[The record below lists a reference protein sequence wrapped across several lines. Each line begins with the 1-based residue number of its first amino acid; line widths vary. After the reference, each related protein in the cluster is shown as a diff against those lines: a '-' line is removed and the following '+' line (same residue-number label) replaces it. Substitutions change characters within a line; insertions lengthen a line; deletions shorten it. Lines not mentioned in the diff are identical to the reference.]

1 MKGEIMSKIKI
12 FGLGGLN
19 ENGKNMYIVNVD
31 DNIFVFD
38 AGLKYPSSNML
49 GVDYIIPNFDY
60 LKENRDKVRGI
71 FITHGHEGNMGAI
84 SDILKEMPDIHVY
97 ATKFTMN
104 LIKKELSELKIEAT
118 NLKEIRPH
126 SKLDVAGFSIF
137 PIEVTH
143 SIPESVLYVLYTD
156 DGAIVYA
163 TDFVFDSTMLG
174 SYKTDIGKLAYVG
187 KQGVLCL
194 LCESCYAYREGHTS
208 PSHRIAS
215 KMWDILNNTDER
227 IIISLY
233 PDHIYRL
240 QEIFDSVARTKRKIV
255 LMGKRLQEIVEYSI
269 DNNYLDI
276 DKSIIGNLSNIK
288 DNDAVIIVCDDKEK
302 EVASLE
308 KIINGYDKYIKL
320 KAGDTVFIS
329 EPVYPGNEK
338 IISKIIDDLSRL
350 DVEGISLSMKKH
362 VLHHASSE
370 DLMQMI
376 NLMNP
381 KYYFPVR
388 GEYRYQYMNANV
400 AELTGM
406 NKDNILLKL
415 NGDVAEFDNGTLV
428 ERGEHIKVDEV
439 LIDGNK
445 SDDIGELVLKDR
457 QLLSKNGIVIVSATL
472 DKKSKKILVE
482 PQIITRGFIYVK
494 DNLDIIEHTEKLCK
508 EVILD
513 LVVPNKKVDFTGLK
527 IKIRDVLSHYFE
539 EVTGSVPM
547 IITVISEI

>member
-1 MKGEIMSKIKI
+1 MSKIKI

-19 ENGKNMYIVNVD
+19 ENGKNMYIVDVD

-38 AGLKYPSSNML
+38 AGLKYPNSNML

-60 LKENRDKVRGI
+60 LKENRKQVRGI
-71 FITHGHEGNMGAI
+71 FITHGHDGNMGALP
-84 SDILKEMPDIHVY
+84 DILNEMPDIPVY

-104 LIKKELSELKIEAT
+104 LIKKELDERNIKAT
-118 NLKEIRPH
+118 KLKEIRPH
-126 SKLDVAGFSIF
+126 SKIDIANFSIF

-143 SIPESVLYVLYTD
+143 SIPEAVLYVLYTD

-194 LCESCYAYREGHTS
+194 LCESCYAYRTGHTS
-208 PSHRIAS
+208 PSHRIYS
-215 KMWDILNNTDER
+215 KMWDILNSTEDR
-227 IIISLY
+227 IIVSLY

-240 QEIFDSVARTKRKIV
+240 QEIFDAVSRTKRKIV
-255 LMGKRLQEIVEYSI
+255 IMGKKLQEAVDYSI
-269 DNNYLDI
+269 DNNYLNI

-288 DNDAVIIVCDDKEK
+288 DKDVVIIVADDKEK

-308 KIINGYDKYIKL
+308 KIINGYDKYVKL

-338 IISKIIDDLSRL
+338 IISNIVDDLSRL
-350 DVEGISLSMKKH
+350 DVEAITLSMKKH

-381 KYYFPVR
+381 KYYMPVR

-400 AELTGM
+400 AELTGID
-406 NKDNILLKL
+406 KENILLKL
-415 NGDVAEFDNGTLV
+415 NGDVVEFNNGILQDNN
-428 ERGEHIKVDEV
+428 EHIKTDEI
-439 LIDGNK
+439 LIDGNQ

-457 QLLSKNGIVIVSATL
+457 QLLSKNGIVIVSASL
-472 DKKSKKILVE
+472 DKKTKKILVD

-494 DNLDIIEHTEKLCK
+494 DNLDLITRTEELCK

-513 LVVPNKKVDFTGLK
+513 IVEPNQKVDFTGLK
-527 IKIRDVLSHYFE
+527 LKIRDVLSHYFE
-539 EVTGSVPM
+539 KETGSVPM

>member
-1 MKGEIMSKIKI
+1 MSKIKI

-31 DNIFVFD
+31 DTIFVFD
-38 AGLKYPSSNML
+38 AGLKYPGSNML

-60 LKENRDKVRGI
+60 LKENKDKIRGI
-71 FITHGHEGNMGAI
+71 FITHGHDGNMGALP
-84 SDILKEMPDIHVY
+84 DILNEMPDIPVY

-104 LIKKELSELKIEAT
+104 LIKKELDEKNVKAT
-118 NLKEIRPH
+118 KLKEIRPH
-126 SKLDVAGFSIF
+126 SKIDVANFSIF

-143 SIPESVLYVLYTD
+143 SIPEAVLYVLYTD

-194 LCESCYAYREGHTS
+194 LCESCYAYRTGHTS
-208 PSHRIAS
+208 PSHRIYS
-215 KMWDILNNTDER
+215 KMWDILNGTEDR
-227 IIISLY
+227 IIVSLY

-240 QEIFDSVARTKRKIV
+240 QEIFDAVSRTKRKIV
-255 LMGKRLQEIVEYSI
+255 IMGKKLQEAVDYSI
-269 DNNYLDI
+269 DNNYLSV

-288 DNDAVIIVCDDKEK
+288 DKDVVIIVADDKEK

-338 IISKIIDDLSRL
+338 IVSKIIDDLSRL
-350 DVEGISLSMKKH
+350 DVEAISLSMKKH

-381 KYYFPVR
+381 KYYMPVR

-400 AELTGM
+400 AELTGI

-415 NGDVAEFDNGTLV
+415 NGDVVEFDNGVLQDNN
-428 ERGEHIKVDEV
+428 EHIKTDEI
-439 LIDGNK
+439 LIDGNQ

-457 QLLSKNGIVIVSATL
+457 QLLSKNGIVIVSASL
-472 DKKSKKILVE
+472 DKKTKKILVE

-494 DNLDIIEHTEKLCK
+494 DNLDLIAKTEELCK

-513 LVVPNKKVDFTGLK
+513 LVEPNKKVDFTGLK
-527 IKIRDVLSHYFE
+527 LRIRDVLSHYFE
-539 EVTGSVPM
+539 KETGSVPM

>member
-1 MKGEIMSKIKI
+1 MSKIKI

-19 ENGKNMYIVNVD
+19 ENGKNMYIVDVD

-60 LKENRDKVRGI
+60 LKENKDKIRGI
-71 FITHGHEGNMGAI
+71 FITHGHDGNMGALP
-84 SDILKEMPDIHVY
+84 DILNEMPDIPVY

-104 LIKKELSELKIEAT
+104 LIKKELDEKNIKAT
-118 NLKEIRPH
+118 KLKEIRPH
-126 SKLDVAGFSIF
+126 SKIDVANFSIF

-143 SIPESVLYVLYTD
+143 SIPEAVLYVLYTD

-194 LCESCYAYREGHTS
+194 LCESCYAYRTGHTS
-208 PSHRIAS
+208 PSHRIYS
-215 KMWDILNNTDER
+215 KMWDILNGTEDR
-227 IIISLY
+227 IIVSLY

-240 QEIFDSVARTKRKIV
+240 QEIFDAVSRTKRKIV
-255 LMGKRLQEIVEYSI
+255 IMGKKLQEAVDYSI
-269 DNNYLDI
+269 DNNYLSV

-288 DNDAVIIVCDDKEK
+288 DKDVVIIVADDKEK

-350 DVEGISLSMKKH
+350 DVEAISLSMKKH

-381 KYYFPVR
+381 KYYMPVR

-400 AELTGM
+400 AELTGI

-415 NGDVAEFDNGTLV
+415 NGDVVEFYNGVLQDNN
-428 ERGEHIKVDEV
+428 EHIKTDEI
-439 LIDGNK
+439 LIDGNQ

-457 QLLSKNGIVIVSATL
+457 QLLSKNGIVIVSASL
-472 DKKSKKILVE
+472 DKKTKKILVE

-494 DNLDIIEHTEKLCK
+494 DNLDLIAKTEELCK

-513 LVVPNKKVDFTGLK
+513 LVEPNKKVDFTGLK
-527 IKIRDVLSHYFE
+527 LRIRDVLSHYFE
-539 EVTGSVPM
+539 KETGSVPM

>member
-1 MKGEIMSKIKI
+1 MSKIKI

-60 LKENRDKVRGI
+60 LKENRKKVRGI
-71 FITHGHEGNMGAI
+71 FITHGHDGNMGALP
-84 SDILKEMPDIHVY
+84 DILNEMPDIPVY

-104 LIKKELSELKIEAT
+104 LIKKELDIRNIKAT
-118 NLKEIRPH
+118 KLKEIRPH
-126 SKLDVAGFSIF
+126 SKIDVANFSIF
-137 PIEVTH
+137 PIGVTH
-143 SIPESVLYVLYTD
+143 SIPEAVLYVLYTD

-194 LCESCYAYREGHTS
+194 LCESCYAYRTGHTS
-208 PSHRIAS
+208 PSHRIHS
-215 KMWDILNNTDER
+215 KMWDILNGTDDR
-227 IIISLY
+227 IIVSLY

-240 QEIFDSVARTKRKIV
+240 QEIFDAVSRTKRKIV
-255 LMGKRLQEIVEYSI
+255 IMGKKLQEAVDYSI
-269 DNNYLDI
+269 DNNYLNV
-276 DKSIIGNLSNIK
+276 DKNIIGNLSNIK
-288 DNDAVIIVCDDKEK
+288 DKDVVIIVADDKEK

-350 DVEGISLSMKKH
+350 DVEAISLSMKKH

-376 NLMNP
+376 NLINP
-381 KYYFPVR
+381 KYYMPVR

-400 AELTGM
+400 AELTGI

-415 NGDVAEFDNGTLV
+415 NGDVVEFDNGVLQDNN
-428 ERGEHIKVDEV
+428 EHIKTDEI
-439 LIDGNK
+439 LIDGNQ

-457 QLLSKNGIVIVSATL
+457 QLLSKNGIVIVSASL
-472 DKKSKKILVE
+472 DKKTKKILVD

-494 DNLDIIEHTEKLCK
+494 DNLDLIAKTEELCK

-513 LVVPNKKVDFTGLK
+513 LVEPNKKVDFTGLK
-527 IKIRDVLSHYFE
+527 LRIRDVLSHYFE
-539 EVTGSVPM
+539 KETGSVPM

>member
-1 MKGEIMSKIKI
+1 MSKIKI

-38 AGLKYPSSNML
+38 AGLKYPGSNML

-60 LKENRDKVRGI
+60 LKENKKKVRGI
-71 FITHGHEGNMGAI
+71 FITHGHDGNMGALP
-84 SDILKEMPDIHVY
+84 DILNEMPDVPVY

-104 LIKKELSELKIEAT
+104 LIKKELEQRKIKAT
-118 NLKEIRPH
+118 KLKEIRPH
-126 SKLDVAGFSIF
+126 SKIDVANFSIF

-143 SIPESVLYVLYTD
+143 SIPEAVLYVLYTD

-194 LCESCYAYREGHTS
+194 LCESCYAYRTGHTS
-208 PSHRIAS
+208 PSHRIYS
-215 KMWDILNNTDER
+215 KMWDILNGTDDR

-240 QEIFDSVARTKRKIV
+240 QEIFDAVSRTKRKIV
-255 LMGKRLQEIVEYSI
+255 IMGKKLQEAVDYSI
-269 DNNYLDI
+269 DNNYLNV

-288 DNDAVIIVCDDKEK
+288 DKDVVIIVADDKEK

-350 DVEGISLSMKKH
+350 DVDAISLSMKKH

-381 KYYFPVR
+381 KYYMPVR

-400 AELTGM
+400 AELTGI

-415 NGDVAEFDNGTLV
+415 NGDVVEFDNGVLKDNN
-428 ERGEHIKVDEV
+428 EHIKTDEI
-439 LIDGNK
+439 LIDGNQ

-457 QLLSKNGIVIVSATL
+457 QLLSKNGIVIVSASL
-472 DKKSKKILVE
+472 DKKTKKILVE

-494 DNLDIIEHTEKLCK
+494 DNLDLIERTEELCK

-513 LVVPNKKVDFTGLK
+513 MVEPNKKVDFTGLK
-527 IKIRDVLSHYFE
+527 LRIRDVLSHYFE
-539 EVTGSVPM
+539 KETGSVPM

>member
-1 MKGEIMSKIKI
+1 MSKIKI

-19 ENGKNMYIVNVD
+19 ENGKNMYIVDVD

-60 LKENRDKVRGI
+60 LKENKDKIRGI
-71 FITHGHEGNMGAI
+71 FITHGHDGNMGALP
-84 SDILKEMPDIHVY
+84 DILNEMPDIPVY

-104 LIKKELSELKIEAT
+104 LIKKELDEKNIKAT
-118 NLKEIRPH
+118 KLKEIRPH
-126 SKLDVAGFSIF
+126 SKIDVANFSIF

-143 SIPESVLYVLYTD
+143 SIPEAVLYVLYTD

-194 LCESCYAYREGHTS
+194 LCESCYAYRTGHTS
-208 PSHRIAS
+208 PSHRIYS
-215 KMWDILNNTDER
+215 KMWDILNGTEDR
-227 IIISLY
+227 IIVSLY

-240 QEIFDSVARTKRKIV
+240 QEIFDAVSRTKRKIV
-255 LMGKRLQEIVEYSI
+255 IMGKKLQEAVDYSI
-269 DNNYLDI
+269 DNNYLSV

-288 DNDAVIIVCDDKEK
+288 DKDVVIIVADDKEK

-350 DVEGISLSMKKH
+350 DVEAISLSMKKH

-381 KYYFPVR
+381 KYYMPVR

-400 AELTGM
+400 AELTGI

-415 NGDVAEFDNGTLV
+415 NGDVVEFDNGVLQDNN
-428 ERGEHIKVDEV
+428 EHIKTDEI
-439 LIDGNK
+439 LIDGNQ

-457 QLLSKNGIVIVSATL
+457 QLLSKNGIVIVSASL
-472 DKKSKKILVE
+472 DKKTKKILVE

-494 DNLDIIEHTEKLCK
+494 DNLDLIAKTEELCK

-513 LVVPNKKVDFTGLK
+513 LVEPNKKVDFTGLK
-527 IKIRDVLSHYFE
+527 LRIRDVLSHYFE
-539 EVTGSVPM
+539 KETGSVPM

>member
-1 MKGEIMSKIKI
+1 MSKIKI

-60 LKENRDKVRGI
+60 LKENRKKVRGI
-71 FITHGHEGNMGAI
+71 FITHGHDGNMGALP
-84 SDILKEMPDIHVY
+84 DILNEMPDIPVY

-104 LIKKELSELKIEAT
+104 LIKKELDIRNIKAT
-118 NLKEIRPH
+118 KLKEIRPH
-126 SKLDVAGFSIF
+126 SKIDIANFSIF
-137 PIEVTH
+137 PIGVTH
-143 SIPESVLYVLYTD
+143 SIPEAVLYVLYTD

-194 LCESCYAYREGHTS
+194 LCESCYAYRTGHTS
-208 PSHRIAS
+208 PSHRIYS
-215 KMWDILNNTDER
+215 KMWDILNGTDDR
-227 IIISLY
+227 IIVSLY

-240 QEIFDSVARTKRKIV
+240 QEIFDAVSRTKRKIV
-255 LMGKRLQEIVEYSI
+255 IMGKKLQEAVDYSI
-269 DNNYLDI
+269 DNNYLNV
-276 DKSIIGNLSNIK
+276 DKNIIGNLSNIK
-288 DNDAVIIVCDDKEK
+288 DKDVVIIVADDKEK

-350 DVEGISLSMKKH
+350 DVEAISLSMKKH

-376 NLMNP
+376 NLINP
-381 KYYFPVR
+381 KYYMPVR

-400 AELTGM
+400 AELTGI

-415 NGDVAEFDNGTLV
+415 NGDVVEFDNGVLQDNN
-428 ERGEHIKVDEV
+428 EHIKTDEI
-439 LIDGNK
+439 LIDGNQ

-457 QLLSKNGIVIVSATL
+457 QLLSKNGIVIVSASL
-472 DKKSKKILVE
+472 DKKTKKILVD

-494 DNLDIIEHTEKLCK
+494 DNLDLIAKTEELCK

-513 LVVPNKKVDFTGLK
+513 LVEPNKKVDFTGLK
-527 IKIRDVLSHYFE
+527 LRIRDVLSHYFE
-539 EVTGSVPM
+539 KETGSVPM

>member
-1 MKGEIMSKIKI
+1 MSKIKI

-19 ENGKNMYIVNVD
+19 ENGKNMYIVDVD

-60 LKENRDKVRGI
+60 LKENKDKIRGI
-71 FITHGHEGNMGAI
+71 FITHGHDGNMGALP
-84 SDILKEMPDIHVY
+84 DILNEMPDIPVY

-104 LIKKELSELKIEAT
+104 LIKKELDEKNIKAT
-118 NLKEIRPH
+118 KLKEIRPH
-126 SKLDVAGFSIF
+126 SKIDVANFSIF

-143 SIPESVLYVLYTD
+143 SIPEAVLYVLYTD

-194 LCESCYAYREGHTS
+194 LCESCYAYRTGHTS
-208 PSHRIAS
+208 PSHRIYS
-215 KMWDILNNTDER
+215 KMWDILNGTEDR
-227 IIISLY
+227 IIVSLY

-240 QEIFDSVARTKRKIV
+240 QEIFDAVSRTKRKIV
-255 LMGKRLQEIVEYSI
+255 IMGKKLQEAVDYSI
-269 DNNYLDI
+269 DNNYLSV

-288 DNDAVIIVCDDKEK
+288 DKDVVIIVADDKEK

-338 IISKIIDDLSRL
+338 IMSKIIDDLSRL
-350 DVEGISLSMKKH
+350 DVEAISLSMKKH

-381 KYYFPVR
+381 KYYMPVR

-400 AELTGM
+400 AELTGI

-415 NGDVAEFDNGTLV
+415 NGDVVEFDNGVLQDNN
-428 ERGEHIKVDEV
+428 EHIKTDEI
-439 LIDGNK
+439 LIDGNQ

-457 QLLSKNGIVIVSATL
+457 QLLSKNGIVIVSASL
-472 DKKSKKILVE
+472 DKKTKKILVE

-494 DNLDIIEHTEKLCK
+494 DNLDLIAKTEELCK

-513 LVVPNKKVDFTGLK
+513 LVEPNKKVDFTGLK
-527 IKIRDVLSHYFE
+527 LRIRDVLSHYFE
-539 EVTGSVPM
+539 KETGSVPM

>member
-1 MKGEIMSKIKI
+1 MSNIKI

-19 ENGKNMYIVNVD
+19 ENGKNMYIVDVD

-38 AGLKYPSSNML
+38 AGLKYPNSNML

-60 LKENRDKVRGI
+60 LKENRKQVRGI
-71 FITHGHEGNMGAI
+71 FITHGHDGNMGALP
-84 SDILKEMPDIHVY
+84 DILNEMPDIPVY

-104 LIKKELSELKIEAT
+104 LIKKELDERNIKAT
-118 NLKEIRPH
+118 KLKEIRPH
-126 SKLDVAGFSIF
+126 SKIDIANFSIF

-143 SIPESVLYVLYTD
+143 SIPEAVLYVLYTD

-194 LCESCYAYREGHTS
+194 LCESCYAYRTGHTS
-208 PSHRIAS
+208 PSHRIYS
-215 KMWDILNNTDER
+215 KMWDILNSTEDR
-227 IIISLY
+227 IIVSLY

-240 QEIFDSVARTKRKIV
+240 QEIFDAVSRTKRKIV
-255 LMGKRLQEIVEYSI
+255 IMGKKLQEAVDYSI
-269 DNNYLDI
+269 DNNYLNI

-288 DNDAVIIVCDDKEK
+288 DKDVVIIVADDKEK

-308 KIINGYDKYIKL
+308 KIINGYDKYVKL

-338 IISKIIDDLSRL
+338 IISNIVDDLSRL
-350 DVEGISLSMKKH
+350 DVEAITLSMKKH

-381 KYYFPVR
+381 KYYMPVR

-400 AELTGM
+400 AELTGID
-406 NKDNILLKL
+406 KENILLKL
-415 NGDVAEFDNGTLV
+415 NGDVVEFNNGILQDNN
-428 ERGEHIKVDEV
+428 EHIKTDEI
-439 LIDGNK
+439 LIDGNQ

-457 QLLSKNGIVIVSATL
+457 QLLSKNGIVIVSASL
-472 DKKSKKILVE
+472 DKKTKKILVD

-494 DNLDIIEHTEKLCK
+494 DNLDLITKTEELCK

-513 LVVPNKKVDFTGLK
+513 LVEPNQKVDFTGLK
-527 IKIRDVLSHYFE
+527 LKIRDVLSHYFE
-539 EVTGSVPM
+539 KETGSVPM

>member
-1 MKGEIMSKIKI
+1 MSKIKI

-38 AGLKYPSSNML
+38 AGLKYPGSNML

-60 LKENRDKVRGI
+60 LKENKDKIRGI
-71 FITHGHEGNMGAI
+71 FITHGHDGNMGALP
-84 SDILKEMPDIHVY
+84 DILNEMPDIPVY

-104 LIKKELSELKIEAT
+104 LIKKELDEKNIKAT
-118 NLKEIRPH
+118 KLKEIRPH
-126 SKLDVAGFSIF
+126 SKIDVANFSIF

-143 SIPESVLYVLYTD
+143 SIPEAVLYVLYTD

-194 LCESCYAYREGHTS
+194 LCESCYAYRTGHTS
-208 PSHRIAS
+208 PSHRIYS
-215 KMWDILNNTDER
+215 KMWDILNGTEDR
-227 IIISLY
+227 IIVSLY

-240 QEIFDSVARTKRKIV
+240 QEIFDAVSRTKRKIV
-255 LMGKRLQEIVEYSI
+255 IMGKKLQEAVDYSI
-269 DNNYLDI
+269 DNNYLSV

-288 DNDAVIIVCDDKEK
+288 DKDVVIIVADDKEK

-338 IISKIIDDLSRL
+338 IVSKIIDDLSRL
-350 DVEGISLSMKKH
+350 DVEAISLSMKKH

-381 KYYFPVR
+381 KYYMPVR

-400 AELTGM
+400 AELTGI

-415 NGDVAEFDNGTLV
+415 NGDVVEFDNGVLQDNN
-428 ERGEHIKVDEV
+428 EHIKTDEI
-439 LIDGNK
+439 LIDGNQ

-457 QLLSKNGIVIVSATL
+457 QLLSKNGIVIVSASL
-472 DKKSKKILVE
+472 DKKTKKILVE

-494 DNLDIIEHTEKLCK
+494 DNLDLIAKTEELCK

-513 LVVPNKKVDFTGLK
+513 LVEPNKKVDFTGLK
-527 IKIRDVLSHYFE
+527 LRIRDVLSHYFE
-539 EVTGSVPM
+539 KETGSVPM

>member
-1 MKGEIMSKIKI
+1 MSKIKI

-38 AGLKYPSSNML
+38 AGLKYPGSNML

-60 LKENRDKVRGI
+60 LKENKKKVRGI
-71 FITHGHEGNMGAI
+71 FITHGHDGNMGALP
-84 SDILKEMPDIHVY
+84 DILNEMPDIPVY

-104 LIKKELSELKIEAT
+104 LIKKELEQRKIKAT
-118 NLKEIRPH
+118 KLKEIRPH
-126 SKLDVAGFSIF
+126 SKIDVANFSIF

-143 SIPESVLYVLYTD
+143 SIPEAVLYVLYTD

-194 LCESCYAYREGHTS
+194 LCESCYAYRTGHTS
-208 PSHRIAS
+208 PSHRIYS
-215 KMWDILNNTDER
+215 KMWDILNGTDDR

-240 QEIFDSVARTKRKIV
+240 QEIFDAVSRTKRKIV
-255 LMGKRLQEIVEYSI
+255 IMGKKLQEAVDYSI
-269 DNNYLDI
+269 DNNYLNV

-288 DNDAVIIVCDDKEK
+288 DKDVVIIVADDKEK

-350 DVEGISLSMKKH
+350 DVDAISLSMKKH

-381 KYYFPVR
+381 KYYMPVR

-400 AELTGM
+400 AELTGI

-415 NGDVAEFDNGTLV
+415 NGDVVEFDNGVLQDNN
-428 ERGEHIKVDEV
+428 EHIKTDEI
-439 LIDGNK
+439 LIDGNQ

-457 QLLSKNGIVIVSATL
+457 QLLSKNGIVIVSASL
-472 DKKSKKILVE
+472 DKKTKKILVE

-494 DNLDIIEHTEKLCK
+494 DNLDLIERTEELCK

-513 LVVPNKKVDFTGLK
+513 MVEPNKKVDFTGLK
-527 IKIRDVLSHYFE
+527 LRIRDVLSHYFE
-539 EVTGSVPM
+539 KETGSVPM

>member
-1 MKGEIMSKIKI
+1 MSKIKI

-19 ENGKNMYIVNVD
+19 ENGKNMYIVDVD

-60 LKENRDKVRGI
+60 LKENKDKIRGI
-71 FITHGHEGNMGAI
+71 FITHGHDGNMGALP
-84 SDILKEMPDIHVY
+84 DILNEMPDIPVY

-104 LIKKELSELKIEAT
+104 LIKKELDEKNVKAT
-118 NLKEIRPH
+118 KLKEIRPH
-126 SKLDVAGFSIF
+126 SKIDVANFSIF

-143 SIPESVLYVLYTD
+143 SIPEAVLYVLYTD

-194 LCESCYAYREGHTS
+194 LCESCYAYRTGHTS
-208 PSHRIAS
+208 PSHRIYS
-215 KMWDILNNTDER
+215 KMWDILNGTEDR
-227 IIISLY
+227 IIVSLY

-240 QEIFDSVARTKRKIV
+240 QEIFDAVSRTKRKIV
-255 LMGKRLQEIVEYSI
+255 IMGKKLQEAVDYSI
-269 DNNYLDI
+269 DNNYLNV

-288 DNDAVIIVCDDKEK
+288 DKDVVIIVADDKEK

-350 DVEGISLSMKKH
+350 DVEAISLSMKKH

-381 KYYFPVR
+381 KYYMPVR

-400 AELTGM
+400 AELTGI

-415 NGDVAEFDNGTLV
+415 NGDVVEFDNGVLQDNN
-428 ERGEHIKVDEV
+428 EHIKTDEI
-439 LIDGNK
+439 LIDGNQ

-457 QLLSKNGIVIVSATL
+457 QLLSKNGIVIVSASL
-472 DKKSKKILVE
+472 DKKTKKILVE

-494 DNLDIIEHTEKLCK
+494 DNLDLIAKTEELCK

-513 LVVPNKKVDFTGLK
+513 LVEPNKKVDFTGLK
-527 IKIRDVLSHYFE
+527 LRIRDVLSHYFE
-539 EVTGSVPM
+539 KETGSVPM

>member
-1 MKGEIMSKIKI
+1 MSKIKI

-19 ENGKNMYIVNVD
+19 ENGKNMYIVDVD

-60 LKENRDKVRGI
+60 LKENKDKIRGI
-71 FITHGHEGNMGAI
+71 FITHGHDGNMGALP
-84 SDILKEMPDIHVY
+84 DILNEMPDIPVY

-104 LIKKELSELKIEAT
+104 LIKKELDEKNIKAT
-118 NLKEIRPH
+118 KLKEIRPH
-126 SKLDVAGFSIF
+126 SKIDVANFSIF

-143 SIPESVLYVLYTD
+143 SIPEAVLYVLYTD

-194 LCESCYAYREGHTS
+194 LCESCYAYRTGHTS
-208 PSHRIAS
+208 PRHRIYS
-215 KMWDILNNTDER
+215 KMWDILNGTEDR
-227 IIISLY
+227 IIVSLY

-240 QEIFDSVARTKRKIV
+240 QEIFDAVSRTKRKIV
-255 LMGKRLQEIVEYSI
+255 IMGKKLQEAVDYSI
-269 DNNYLDI
+269 DNNYLSV

-288 DNDAVIIVCDDKEK
+288 DKDVVIIVADDKEK

-350 DVEGISLSMKKH
+350 DVEAISLSMKKH

-381 KYYFPVR
+381 KYYMPVR

-400 AELTGM
+400 AELTGI

-415 NGDVAEFDNGTLV
+415 NGDVVEFDNGVLQDNN
-428 ERGEHIKVDEV
+428 EHIKTDEI
-439 LIDGNK
+439 LIDGNQ

-457 QLLSKNGIVIVSATL
+457 QLLSKNGIVIVSASL
-472 DKKSKKILVE
+472 DKKTKKILVE

-494 DNLDIIEHTEKLCK
+494 DNLDLIAKTEELCK

-513 LVVPNKKVDFTGLK
+513 LVEPNKKVDFTGLK
-527 IKIRDVLSHYFE
+527 LRIRDVLSHYFE
-539 EVTGSVPM
+539 KETGSVPM

>member
-1 MKGEIMSKIKI
+1 MSKIKI

-19 ENGKNMYIVNVD
+19 ENGKNMYIVDVD

-38 AGLKYPSSNML
+38 AGLKYPNSNML

-60 LKENRDKVRGI
+60 LKENRKQVRGI
-71 FITHGHEGNMGAI
+71 FITHGHDGNMGALP
-84 SDILKEMPDIHVY
+84 DILNEMPDIPVY

-104 LIKKELSELKIEAT
+104 LIKKELDERNIKAT
-118 NLKEIRPH
+118 KLKEIRPH
-126 SKLDVAGFSIF
+126 SKIDIANFSIF

-143 SIPESVLYVLYTD
+143 SIPEAVLYVLYTD

-194 LCESCYAYREGHTS
+194 LCESCYAYRTGHTS
-208 PSHRIAS
+208 PSHRIYS
-215 KMWDILNNTDER
+215 KMWDILNSTEDR
-227 IIISLY
+227 IIVSLY

-240 QEIFDSVARTKRKIV
+240 QEIFDAVSRTKRKIV
-255 LMGKRLQEIVEYSI
+255 IMGKKLQEAVDYSI
-269 DNNYLDI
+269 DNNYLNI

-288 DNDAVIIVCDDKEK
+288 DKDVVIIVADDKEK

-308 KIINGYDKYIKL
+308 KIINGYDKYVKL

-338 IISKIIDDLSRL
+338 IISNIVDDLSRL
-350 DVEGISLSMKKH
+350 DVEAITLSMKKH

-381 KYYFPVR
+381 KYYMPVR

-400 AELTGM
+400 AELTGID
-406 NKDNILLKL
+406 KENILLKL
-415 NGDVAEFDNGTLV
+415 NGDVVEFNNGILQDNN
-428 ERGEHIKVDEV
+428 EHIKTDEI
-439 LIDGNK
+439 LIDGNQ

-457 QLLSKNGIVIVSATL
+457 QLLSKNGIVIVSASL
-472 DKKSKKILVE
+472 DKKTKKILVD

-494 DNLDIIEHTEKLCK
+494 DNLDLITKTEELCK

-513 LVVPNKKVDFTGLK
+513 IVEPNQKVDFTGLK
-527 IKIRDVLSHYFE
+527 LKIRDVLSHYFE
-539 EVTGSVPM
+539 KETGSVPM

>member
-1 MKGEIMSKIKI
+1 MSKIKI

-19 ENGKNMYIVNVD
+19 ENGKNMYIVDVD

-38 AGLKYPSSNML
+38 AGLKYPNSNML

-60 LKENRDKVRGI
+60 LKENRKQVRGI
-71 FITHGHEGNMGAI
+71 FITHGHDGNMGALP
-84 SDILKEMPDIHVY
+84 DILNEMPDIPVY

-104 LIKKELSELKIEAT
+104 LIKKELDERNIKAT
-118 NLKEIRPH
+118 KLKEIRPH
-126 SKLDVAGFSIF
+126 SKIDVANFSIF

-143 SIPESVLYVLYTD
+143 SIPEAVLYVLYTD

-194 LCESCYAYREGHTS
+194 LCESCYAYRTGHTS
-208 PSHRIAS
+208 PSHRIYS
-215 KMWDILNNTDER
+215 KMWDILNSTEDR
-227 IIISLY
+227 IIVSLY

-240 QEIFDSVARTKRKIV
+240 QEIFDAVSRTKRKIV
-255 LMGKRLQEIVEYSI
+255 IMGKKLQEAVDYSI
-269 DNNYLDI
+269 DNNYLNI

-288 DNDAVIIVCDDKEK
+288 DKDVVIIVADDKEK

-308 KIINGYDKYIKL
+308 KIINGYDKYVKL

-338 IISKIIDDLSRL
+338 IISNIVDDLSRL
-350 DVEGISLSMKKH
+350 DVEAITLSMKKH

-381 KYYFPVR
+381 KYYMPVR

-400 AELTGM
+400 AELTGID
-406 NKDNILLKL
+406 KENILLKL
-415 NGDVAEFDNGTLV
+415 NGDVVEFNNGILQDNN
-428 ERGEHIKVDEV
+428 EHIKTDEI
-439 LIDGNK
+439 LIDGNQ

-457 QLLSKNGIVIVSATL
+457 QLLSKNGIVIVSASL
-472 DKKSKKILVE
+472 DKKTKKILVD

-494 DNLDIIEHTEKLCK
+494 DNLDLITKTEELCK

-513 LVVPNKKVDFTGLK
+513 LVEPNQKVDFTGLK
-527 IKIRDVLSHYFE
+527 LKIRDVLSHYFE
-539 EVTGSVPM
+539 KETGSVPM

>member
-1 MKGEIMSKIKI
+1 MSKIKI

-60 LKENRDKVRGI
+60 LKENRKKVRGI
-71 FITHGHEGNMGAI
+71 FITHGHDGNMGALP
-84 SDILKEMPDIHVY
+84 DILNEMPDIPVY

-104 LIKKELSELKIEAT
+104 LIKKELDIRNIKAT
-118 NLKEIRPH
+118 KLKEIRPH
-126 SKLDVAGFSIF
+126 SKIDVANFSIF
-137 PIEVTH
+137 PIGVTH
-143 SIPESVLYVLYTD
+143 SIPEAVLYVLYTD

-194 LCESCYAYREGHTS
+194 LCESCYAYRTGHTS
-208 PSHRIAS
+208 PSHRIYS
-215 KMWDILNNTDER
+215 KMWDILNGTDDR
-227 IIISLY
+227 IIVSLY

-240 QEIFDSVARTKRKIV
+240 QEIFDAVSRTKRKIV
-255 LMGKRLQEIVEYSI
+255 IMGKKLQEAVDYSI
-269 DNNYLDI
+269 DNNYLNV
-276 DKSIIGNLSNIK
+276 DKNIIGNLSNIK
-288 DNDAVIIVCDDKEK
+288 DKDVVIIVADDKEK

-350 DVEGISLSMKKH
+350 DVEAISLSMKKH

-376 NLMNP
+376 NLINP
-381 KYYFPVR
+381 KYYMPVR

-400 AELTGM
+400 AELTGI

-415 NGDVAEFDNGTLV
+415 NGDVVEFDNGVLQDNN
-428 ERGEHIKVDEV
+428 EHIKTDEI
-439 LIDGNK
+439 LIDGNQ

-457 QLLSKNGIVIVSATL
+457 QLLSKNGIVIVSASL
-472 DKKSKKILVE
+472 DKKTKKILVD

-494 DNLDIIEHTEKLCK
+494 DNLDLIAKTEQLCK

-513 LVVPNKKVDFTGLK
+513 LVEPNKKVDFTGLK
-527 IKIRDVLSHYFE
+527 LRIRDVLSHYFE
-539 EVTGSVPM
+539 KETGSVPM

>member
-1 MKGEIMSKIKI
+1 MSKIKI

-38 AGLKYPSSNML
+38 AGLKYPGSNML

-60 LKENRDKVRGI
+60 LKENKDKIRGI
-71 FITHGHEGNMGAI
+71 FITHGHDGNMGALP
-84 SDILKEMPDIHVY
+84 DILNEMPDIPVY

-104 LIKKELSELKIEAT
+104 LIKKELDEKNVKAT
-118 NLKEIRPH
+118 KLKEIRPH
-126 SKLDVAGFSIF
+126 SKIDVANFSIF

-143 SIPESVLYVLYTD
+143 SIPEAVLYVLYTD

-194 LCESCYAYREGHTS
+194 LCESCYAYRTGHTS
-208 PSHRIAS
+208 PSHRIYS
-215 KMWDILNNTDER
+215 KMWDILNGTEDR
-227 IIISLY
+227 IIVSLY

-240 QEIFDSVARTKRKIV
+240 QEIFDAVSRTKRKIV
-255 LMGKRLQEIVEYSI
+255 IMGKKLQEAVDYSI
-269 DNNYLDI
+269 DNNYLNV

-288 DNDAVIIVCDDKEK
+288 DKDVVIIVADDKEK

-350 DVEGISLSMKKH
+350 DVEAISLSMKKH

-381 KYYFPVR
+381 KYYMPVR

-400 AELTGM
+400 AELTGI

-415 NGDVAEFDNGTLV
+415 NGDVVEFDNGILQDNN
-428 ERGEHIKVDEV
+428 EHIKTDEI
-439 LIDGNK
+439 LIDGNQ

-457 QLLSKNGIVIVSATL
+457 QLLSKNGIVIVSASL
-472 DKKSKKILVE
+472 DKKTKKILVE

-494 DNLDIIEHTEKLCK
+494 DNLDLIAKTEELCK

-513 LVVPNKKVDFTGLK
+513 LVEPNKKVDFTGLK
-527 IKIRDVLSHYFE
+527 LRIRDVLSHYFE
-539 EVTGSVPM
+539 KETGSVPM

>member
-1 MKGEIMSKIKI
+1 MSKIKI

-38 AGLKYPSSNML
+38 AGLKYPGSNML

-60 LKENRDKVRGI
+60 LKENKDKIRGI
-71 FITHGHEGNMGAI
+71 FITHGHDGNMGALP
-84 SDILKEMPDIHVY
+84 DILNEMPDIPVY

-104 LIKKELSELKIEAT
+104 LIKKELDEKNVKAT
-118 NLKEIRPH
+118 KLKEIRPH
-126 SKLDVAGFSIF
+126 SKIDVANFSIF

-143 SIPESVLYVLYTD
+143 SIPEAVLYVLYTD

-174 SYKTDIGKLAYVG
+174 SYKTDIGKLAYIG

-194 LCESCYAYREGHTS
+194 LCESCYAYRTGHTS
-208 PSHRIAS
+208 PSHRIYS
-215 KMWDILNNTDER
+215 KMWDILNGTEDR
-227 IIISLY
+227 IIVSLY

-240 QEIFDSVARTKRKIV
+240 QEIFDAVSRTKRKIV
-255 LMGKRLQEIVEYSI
+255 IMGKKLQEAVDYSI
-269 DNNYLDI
+269 DNNYLSV

-288 DNDAVIIVCDDKEK
+288 DKDVVIIVADDKEK

-338 IISKIIDDLSRL
+338 IVSKIIDDLSRL
-350 DVEGISLSMKKH
+350 DVEAISLSMKKH

-381 KYYFPVR
+381 KYYMPVR

-400 AELTGM
+400 AELTGI

-415 NGDVAEFDNGTLV
+415 NGDVVEFDNGVLQDNN
-428 ERGEHIKVDEV
+428 EHIKTDEI
-439 LIDGNK
+439 LIDGNQ

-457 QLLSKNGIVIVSATL
+457 QLLSKNGIVIVSASL
-472 DKKSKKILVE
+472 DKKTKKILVE

-494 DNLDIIEHTEKLCK
+494 DNLDLIAKTEELCK

-513 LVVPNKKVDFTGLK
+513 LVEPNKKVDFTGLK
-527 IKIRDVLSHYFE
+527 LRIRDVLSHYFE
-539 EVTGSVPM
+539 KETGSVPM